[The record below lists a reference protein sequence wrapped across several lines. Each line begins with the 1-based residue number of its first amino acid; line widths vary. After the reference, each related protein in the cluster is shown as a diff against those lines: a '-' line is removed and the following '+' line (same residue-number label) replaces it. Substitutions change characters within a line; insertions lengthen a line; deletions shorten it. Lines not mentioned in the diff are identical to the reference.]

1 MQGDDGQSF
10 LKLAATNYVTNTLIC
25 GKAAKNASL
34 SNGAKMSEL
43 KALRNRALN
52 PSSAKESAW
61 EEADDDDAAAVEPKM
76 KQRRAVQQ
84 TIDLEIDGTTV
95 TLLVPAKRAML
106 ADIVI
111 KMDPKMLAAVFN
123 FLKPDWLEKPK
134 PRTYKKTGQHTK
146 KNR

>member
-61 EEADDDDAAAVEPKM
+61 KKLMMMMQQLWNPK
-76 KQRRAVQQ
+76 
-84 TIDLEIDGTTV
+84 
-95 TLLVPAKRAML
+95 
-106 ADIVI
+106 
-111 KMDPKMLAAVFN
+111 
-123 FLKPDWLEKPK
+123 
-134 PRTYKKTGQHTK
+134 
-146 KNR
+146 